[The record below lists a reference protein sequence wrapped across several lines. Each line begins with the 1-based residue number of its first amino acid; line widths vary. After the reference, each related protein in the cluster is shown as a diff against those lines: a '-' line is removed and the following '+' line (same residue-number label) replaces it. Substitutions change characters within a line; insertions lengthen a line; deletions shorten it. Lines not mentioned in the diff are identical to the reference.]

1 MQALNAD
8 GFNITHTCTLE
19 KMSLENFKN
28 LFQTLY
34 FGSARQHA
42 RILFGMYSIFIINY

>member
-1 MQALNAD
+1 MQALNAV
-8 GFNITHTCTLE
+8 GFNVTQTCTLE

-42 RILFGMYSIFIINY
+42 RILFGMYAFLL